1 MRTDFHAALTV
12 SLRIPGI
19 LPHVGLRRKPNRAR
33 WATLSRFKQRWRLVP
48 ALVYV
53 KISMNLRCTLGRAR
67 EILAMLQHRLLLAE
81 RTCLRSVALQA
92 RRQLIINHGPSG
104 SMNRSLPLS

>member
-1 MRTDFHAALTV
+1 MLQAGVSLTASNIRMRTDFHAALTV

-67 EILAMLQHRLLLAE
+67 EILAMLQHRLLLCS
-81 RTCLRSVALQA
+81 TVNL
-92 RRQLIINHGPSG
+92 
-104 SMNRSLPLS
+104 